1 MKQNE
6 EFINVILFTF
16 LSGFVKLKQISN
28 KLLFVKTRKII
39 MRIKVLIFYG
49 FYDGSE
55 ESHFPL
61 ILFYFFFTSNLFFL
75 PKTFSTFNFF
85 FTSNFLF
92 GSNCYFYF
100 QLFILLL
107 TFFYFLH
114 FFLLPT
120 VFSLPTFVFTS
131 NIFLLPTYF
140 KILLYF

>member
-1 MKQNE
+1 MKYEVKWMKQNE

-61 ILFYFFFTSNLFFL
+61 ILFYFFFTSSLFFL
-75 PKTFSTFNFF
+75 PKTFSTFDFF
-85 FTSNFLF
+85 LPPTSFLVPTAIFTSNFLF
-92 GSNCYFYF
+92 YF
-100 QLFILLL
+100 
-107 TFFYFLH
+107 
-114 FFLLPT
+114 
-120 VFSLPTFVFTS
+120 
-131 NIFLLPTYF
+131 
-140 KILLYF
+140 

>member
-1 MKQNE
+1 M

-28 KLLFVKTRKII
+28 KLFFVKTRKII
-39 MRIKVLIFYG
+39 MGIKVLIFYG
-49 FYDGSE
+49 IYDGSE
-55 ESHFPL
+55 ESRFPL
-61 ILFYFFFTSNLFFL
+61 ILFYVFLLPTYFSYQKFFL
-75 PKTFSTFNFF
+75 LSTL